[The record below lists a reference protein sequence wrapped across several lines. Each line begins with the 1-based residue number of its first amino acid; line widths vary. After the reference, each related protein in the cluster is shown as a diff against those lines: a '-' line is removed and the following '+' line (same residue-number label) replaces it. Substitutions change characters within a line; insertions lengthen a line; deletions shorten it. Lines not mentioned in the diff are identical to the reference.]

1 MVKNAKGFWKSSG
14 GTENMDARFHFC
26 AHWRY
31 SAFRPWALF
40 E

>member
-14 GTENMDARFHFC
+14 GTQNMDARFHFVLTG
-26 AHWRY
+26 AI